1 MEHVEGRSL
10 AEHLLGGPLSA
21 RDVVSIGS
29 QIAEALQAAHAIG
42 IIHRDVKPAN
52 VMITP
57 AAQVKVL
64 DFGLAKLAGDS
75 GAQDDTRAWMTGPHV
90 VMGTAA
96 YIEPRAVDWRVG
108 SIIVLTSSLSASC
121 CMRRLR
127 GGCRSAALLPSR

>member
-10 AEHLLGGPLSA
+10 AEHLLGGALSA
-21 RDVVSIGS
+21 RDVIAIGS

-52 VMITP
+52 VMLTP
-57 AAQVKVL
+57 TAQVKVL

-75 GAQDDTRAWMTGPHV
+75 GAQDATRAWATGPHV

-96 YIEPRAVDWRVG
+96 YMSPEQ
-108 SIIVLTSSLSASC
+108 SIGARIDHRTDLFSLGVLLYEAA
-121 CMRRLR
+121 R
-127 GGCRSAALLPSR
+127 GGCHSAARRRSR